1 MVARHAG
8 RCGCEVKYGLDE
20 FREWTHRVSGAA
32 RERVFVVPPASTG
45 FDVQRNSAGSII
57 GALCGEKI
65 TKPRSNLI
73 FRRPREAM
81 KKLLICIILC
91 AATSAAFSQGNTSL
105 AFVTEFVRELG
116 ATERIR
122 TLGERELKEKNANPI
137 TASIRNSTRVQLEL
151 RSSIGMLS
159 GMHLKPP
166 AASIPEI
173 IIDLYKKKIDFHQ
186 DSIDIA
192 SQFLAGPKPGVDY
205 GKLGAEM
212 PKITALLEYLDET
225 LFKATPAVFG
235 ALIDMKADSQ
245 GHANHLVIT
254 KTERQK
260 LVQSLKDSFGSKLSA
275 KNQNYTVSAASVLLS
290 YLQKDFKCS
299 DEPW

>member
-1 MVARHAG
+1 
-8 RCGCEVKYGLDE
+8 
-20 FREWTHRVSGAA
+20 
-32 RERVFVVPPASTG
+32 
-45 FDVQRNSAGSII
+45 
-57 GALCGEKI
+57 
-65 TKPRSNLI
+65 
-73 FRRPREAM
+73 M
-81 KKLLICIILC
+81 KKLLICIFLF
-91 AATSAAFSQGNTSL
+91 AATSTAFSQGNTSL

-122 TLGERELKEKNANPI
+122 SIGEQELKEKNANPI
-137 TASIRNSTRVQLEL
+137 AGSIRNSTRVQLEL

-166 AASIPEI
+166 VDFIPQS
-173 IIDLYKKKIDFHQ
+173 IIDLYKQKIELHQ
-186 DSIDIA
+186 ASIDIA
-192 SQFLAGPKPGVDY
+192 SQFLAGQKPGVDY
-205 GKLGAEM
+205 GKLAAEM
-212 PKITALLEYLDET
+212 PKITASFEYLDET

-245 GHANHLVIT
+245 GHASHLVIT
-254 KTERQK
+254 KAERQQ
-260 LVQSLKDSFGSKLSA
+260 LILSLKNSFGSKLSA